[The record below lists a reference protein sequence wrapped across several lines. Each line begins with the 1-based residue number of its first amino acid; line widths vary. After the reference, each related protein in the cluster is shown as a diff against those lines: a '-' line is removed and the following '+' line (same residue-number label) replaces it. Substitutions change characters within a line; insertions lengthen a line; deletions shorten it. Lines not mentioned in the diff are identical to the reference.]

1 MRTQAKPFIV
11 QIKKRK
17 RTGADDSRPIRSLFG
32 PVAKELADEL
42 DGTTS
47 RFARGGD
54 GGGAFIRAEDKAGAL
69 PAAASPAWPSPANA
83 ATAPANNAARVLP
96 DLSRHDRAEP
106 EEEVVAREPRIRA
119 KRRYTKKPTRTR
131 SPAPAVTNEK
141 PVPPPAPAKAA
152 PAADESSGETQKH
165 VRRPRFKWSGRRTR
179 RGKGDAGSAAQPP
192 RGQRW
197 KRRLPRAAR

>member
-17 RTGADDSRPIRSLFG
+17 RTGADDSRPVRGLFG

-54 GGGAFIRAEDKAGAL
+54 GGGAFIRGEDKAGAQ
-69 PAAASPAWPSPANA
+69 PAAASVWPLPANA
-83 ATAPANNAARVLP
+83 AAAPANNAARVLP
-96 DLSRHDRAEP
+96 DLSRHERAEP

-131 SPAPAVTNEK
+131 SPSPAVISEK
-141 PVPPPAPAKAA
+141 PVPPPAPVIAA

-165 VRRPRFKWSGRRTR
+165 VRRPRFKWSDWRTR
-179 RGKGDAGSAAQPP
+179 RGKGEAGSAAQPP

-197 KRRLPRAAR
+197 KRRLPRAVR